1 MENLIIAIDQS
12 TSATKAMLFNE
23 KCEML
28 HRVNV
33 PHKQYYPRGGW
44 VEHDAE
50 EIYENVLKAVTGL
63 LEATS
68 CKDFAFS
75 LAITNQRET
84 VVVWDKH
91 TGHPVYH
98 AVVWQDMRGSDFC
111 NELKEKGYAPMVQ
124 EKSGLLID
132 PYFAA
137 SGAKWILDN
146 VPGTREAACRGDLLM
161 GTQII
166 PMLRVPCC

>member
-68 CKDFAFS
+68 CKDFMGQAY
-75 LAITNQRET
+75 R
-84 VVVWDKH
+84 
-91 TGHPVYH
+91 
-98 AVVWQDMRGSDFC
+98 
-111 NELKEKGYAPMVQ
+111 
-124 EKSGLLID
+124 
-132 PYFAA
+132 A
-137 SGAKWILDN
+137 S
-146 VPGTREAACRGDLLM
+146 C
-161 GTQII
+161 
-166 PMLRVPCC
+166 VPCCRLARHAWFGFL